1 MRIPI
6 TDNNKE
12 TEERETKDTINN
24 TTDNIKE
31 NKSFNEEET
40 NNKTQEDKK
49 EKCKDDIIEE
59 YKEQLQRIQA
69 EFINY
74 RKRVEKERKKDFL
87 NAKADLMLSLL
98 SVLDDFDRMF
108 EHYKEDRKCN
118 IHEVKML
125 YDNLKKSLYEQKLNE
140 LEDEG
145 EEFDPNIHEAVG
157 VTKTSP
163 ENDDKVMEV
172 LQKGYKIDDKLL
184 RPSRVKVGKY
194 IEEKNEDEKD
204 SDQ

>member
-6 TDNNKE
+6 TDNNKDTKD
-12 TEERETKDTINN
+12 TEERETKDN
-24 TTDNIKE
+24 TTNNMKE
-31 NKSFNEEET
+31 KETFNEED
-40 NNKTQEDKK
+40 NNKEIQESKV
-49 EKCKDDIIEE
+49 EKSKDEIIEE

-87 NAKADLMLSLL
+87 NAKADLMLCLL
-98 SVLDDFDRMF
+98 PVLDDFDRMF
-108 EHYKEDRKCN
+108 EHYKEDKQCN
-118 IHEVKML
+118 INEVKML

-145 EEFDPNIHEAVG
+145 EEFDPNVHEAVG
-157 VTKTSP
+157 VIKTSM
-163 ENDDKVMEV
+163 ENDEKVMEV
-172 LQKGYKIDDKLL
+172 LQKGYTIDDKLL

-194 IEEKNEDEKD
+194 IEEKNKDEKD

>member
-6 TDNNKE
+6 TDNNKDA
-12 TEERETKDTINN
+12 EERETRDTINN
-24 TTDNIKE
+24 TTDNIEEKE
-31 NKSFNEEET
+31 TFNEEE
-40 NNKTQEDKK
+40 NNNETQENKQ
-49 EKCKDDIIEE
+49 EESKDEIIEK

-87 NAKADLMLSLL
+87 NAKAYLMLSLL
-98 SVLDDFDRMF
+98 PVLDDFDRMF
-108 EHYKEDRKCN
+108 EHYKEDKQCN
-118 IHEVKML
+118 INEVKML
-125 YDNLKKSLYEQKLNE
+125 YDSLRKVLHEQKLNE

-145 EEFDPNIHEAVG
+145 EEFDPNCHEAVG
-157 VTKTSP
+157 VVNTSP
-163 ENDDKVMEV
+163 ENDDMVMEV
-172 LQKGYKIDDKLL
+172 LQKGYKVGDKLL

-194 IEEKNEDEKD
+194 IEANEEAEKD